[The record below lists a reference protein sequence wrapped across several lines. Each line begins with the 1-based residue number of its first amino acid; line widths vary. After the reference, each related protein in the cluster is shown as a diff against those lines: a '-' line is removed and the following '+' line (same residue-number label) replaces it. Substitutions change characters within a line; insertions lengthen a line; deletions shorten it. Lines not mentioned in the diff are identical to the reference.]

1 MSPADPRSTDPDD
14 YQDLPQRIG
23 AMSKRFADG
32 FAIPLHEHD
41 RDQLLHARRGIMR
54 LRTEG
59 EAWIVPPDGAVYIP
73 TGTPHAVDMHGPV
86 DMRTLY
92 IDRARVRHRPR
103 TLTVVAVAP
112 LLRELI
118 RALSEEPVVY
128 AAGSRADL
136 IARLIEVEI
145 EQARELSLSFPL
157 PRDPRLQRLCAGLLA
172 DPADRR
178 TLQQWAEVAGASART
193 LARLF
198 ERDLAMS
205 FDQWRRRVR
214 FQGALEALAQGEP
227 ITRVAETHGYLSA
240 SAFSQAFAKVMG
252 KPPSRYG
259 AEA

>member
-1 MSPADPRSTDPDD
+1 M
-14 YQDLPQRIG
+14 
-23 AMSKRFADG
+23 
-32 FAIPLHEHD
+32 
-41 RDQLLHARRGIMR
+41 
-54 LRTEG
+54 
-59 EAWIVPPDGAVYIP
+59 
-73 TGTPHAVDMHGPV
+73 
-86 DMRTLY
+86 
-92 IDRARVRHRPR
+92 
-103 TLTVVAVAP
+103 
-112 LLRELI
+112 
-118 RALSEEPVVY
+118 VY